1 MARPLAPR
9 LAVGLAAVG
18 LAVAA
23 AGCDEAIEGRPE
35 IDQAYTLWG
44 AFDPTLAEQAVR
56 VVRIADTV
64 RAGSGEALDVEVLS
78 VNLDADETT
87 SWRDSLVT
95 YRDGSQGRVYRAALQ
110 PAFGSRHEVRVVPRE
125 GPPVTVYVPVP
136 PLVEPLVTPG
146 EGYPGDVRFRVEWPG
161 APQLNEIRLTYE
173 VAIGNAT
180 VERFTLPFP
189 GEIQETDAGW
199 TLVLRLERDSGD
211 LRDLIQ
217 RRPAYQTGPLPVL
230 YLYRLRVDVDVASE
244 TWRIPE
250 VVRNDEVLR
259 IQPEAFTNVVNGYGF
274 VGASYAASV
283 VWEPTADDLRR
294 TRTFDVPRRA
304 PAAARL

>member
-1 MARPLAPR
+1 MARPLVLR
-9 LAVGLAAVG
+9 LAMGLAAIGLAAV
-18 LAVAA
+18 
-23 AGCDEAIEGRPE
+23 AGCGEAVEARPE

-78 VNLDADETT
+78 LDLDTGEAT

-95 YRDGSQGRVYRAALQ
+95 YRDGSQGRVYRAGLQ
-110 PAFGSRHEVRVVPRE
+110 PAFGSRHEFRVVPRE

-136 PLVEPLVTPG
+136 PLVEPRVAPG
-146 EGYPGDVRFRVEWPG
+146 EGYPGDVRFRVAWPD

-173 VAIGNAT
+173 VAIGSGD
-180 VERFTLPFP
+180 VERLTFPFP
-189 GEIQETDAGW
+189 GEIQETDGGW
-199 TLVLRLERDSGD
+199 TLVLRLEQDAAA
-211 LRDLIQ
+211 LREQIR
-217 RRPAYQTGPLPVL
+217 RRPAYQTGLLPAFTL
-230 YLYRLRVDVDVASE
+230 HGLQVDVDVASS

-259 IQPEAFTNVVNGYGF
+259 IQPEAFTNVENGYGF

-283 VWEPTADDLRR
+283 AWEPSADDLRR
-294 TRTFDVPRRA
+294 TRTFASPIRSARA
-304 PAAARL
+304 VVRP